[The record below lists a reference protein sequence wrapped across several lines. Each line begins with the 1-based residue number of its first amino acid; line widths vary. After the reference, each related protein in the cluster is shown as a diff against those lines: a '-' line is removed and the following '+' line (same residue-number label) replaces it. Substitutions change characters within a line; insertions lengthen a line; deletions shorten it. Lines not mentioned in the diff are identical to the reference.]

1 MFDKDRWQEIIS
13 ALKSNKLR
21 TFLTA
26 FGVFWGIFMLMVML
40 GAGKGLENSV
50 FEDMGDFATNSAFIW
65 AQRTSMPYEGYPRG
79 RNYNFTNEDMQ
90 ALRDNISEI
99 DVLAPRLQGWGAGDG
114 QNNVTRGLKTGAF
127 TIQGDYPEINKI
139 DPNKILKGRFLN
151 AKDIEESRKI
161 CVIGT
166 RVQEVLFEK
175 DENPIGQYI
184 RVKGVYF
191 QVVGIFEP
199 MTKAMNFGGEKEQTI
214 FLPFTALQKAYN
226 FGDEV
231 HYFSVTAKGDIP
243 VSIVDK
249 KCKALIRERHHI
261 HPDDEQA
268 VGGFNLEEEFKKM
281 RGLFN
286 GIAGLMWIVGIGT
299 LMAGV
304 IGVSNIMLIIVKERT
319 KEIGIQRAL
328 GATPVKIISQIIMES
343 VFLTAIAG
351 YIGLV
356 VGVSLIEL
364 VNFLLETS
372 GAETE
377 MFRHP
382 SVDFNIAIS
391 ALTILVA
398 SGIFAGMIP
407 AQRAISIKPIDALR
421 DE

>member
-40 GAGKGLENSV
+40 GSGKGLENSV
-50 FEDMGDFATNSAFIW
+50 FEDLGDFATNSAFIW

-79 RNYNFTNEDMQ
+79 RFYNFTNDDMQ
-90 ALRDNISEI
+90 ALKDNIPEI
-99 DVLAPRLQGWGAGDG
+99 DILAPRLEGWSSGDG

-127 TIQGDYPEINKI
+127 TIQGDYPEINRI
-139 DPNKILKGRFLN
+139 DPNKMLKGRFIN
-151 AKDIEESRKI
+151 YKDIQESRKI
-161 CVIGT
+161 CVVGT
-166 RVQEVLFEK
+166 RVVEVLFDK
-175 DENPIGQYI
+175 DEEPIGQYI

-191 QVVGIFEP
+191 QVVGVFEP
-199 MTKAMNFGGEKEQTI
+199 KNGINFGGEKEQTI
-214 FLPFTALQKAYN
+214 FLPFTSLQKAYN

-243 VSIVDK
+243 VSEVDK
-249 KCKALIRERHHI
+249 KCRALIRQRHHI
-261 HPDDEQA
+261 HPDDQQA
-268 VGGFNLEEEFKKM
+268 VGGFNLEEEFMKM
-281 RGLFN
+281 RGLFG
-286 GIAGLMWIVGIGT
+286 GIAALMWIVGVGT
-299 LMAGV
+299 LLAGV

-319 KEIGIQRAL
+319 KEIGIQRAI
-328 GATPVKIISQIIMES
+328 GATPMKIISQIIMES
-343 VFLTAIAG
+343 VFLTALAG

-356 VGVSLIEL
+356 FGVGLIEG
-364 VNFLLETS
+364 VNYLLEKS
-372 GAETE
+372 GADTE

-382 SVDFNIAIS
+382 EVDFNIAIT
-391 ALTILVA
+391 ALFILVV

>member
-1 MFDKDRWQEIIS
+1 MFDLDRWQEIYT

-40 GAGKGLENSV
+40 GSGKGLENSV

-65 AQRTSMPYEGYPRG
+65 AGRTSMPYDGYPRG
-79 RNYNFTNEDMQ
+79 RRYNFTNEDMK
-90 ALRDNISEI
+90 ALKDNIAEI
-99 DVLAPRLQGWGAGDG
+99 DILAPRLQGWGSGDG

-127 TIQGDYPEINKI
+127 TIQGDYPEINRI
-139 DPNKILKGRFLN
+139 DPNNMVKGRFIN
-151 AKDIEESRKI
+151 DKDIIESRKI

-166 RVQEVLFEK
+166 RVQEVLFDK
-175 DENPIGQYI
+175 DENPIGKYI
-184 RVKGVYF
+184 RIKGVYF
-191 QVVGIFEP
+191 QVVGVFEP
-199 MTKAMNFGGEKEQTI
+199 KNGVNFGGDKEQTI
-214 FLPFTALQKAYN
+214 FLPFTSLQKAYN

-231 HYFSVTAKGDIP
+231 HYFSVTAKGNIP
-243 VSIVDK
+243 VSVVDE
-249 KCKALIRERHHI
+249 KCRKLIRERHHI
-261 HPDDEQA
+261 HPDDAQA

-286 GIAGLMWIVGIGT
+286 GIAGLMWIVGVGT

-319 KEIGIQRAL
+319 KEIGIQRAI

-343 VFLTAIAG
+343 VFLTALAG
-351 YIGLV
+351 YLGLV
-356 VGVSLIEL
+356 AGVAIIEL
-364 VNFLLETS
+364 VNYLLITS
-372 GAETE
+372 GADLE

-382 SVDFNIAIS
+382 EVNFNIAIS
-391 ALTILVA
+391 ALVILVV
-398 SGIFAGMIP
+398 SGIFAGLIP

>member
-1 MFDKDRWQEIIS
+1 LFDKD
-13 ALKSNKLR
+13 
-21 TFLTA
+21 
-26 FGVFWGIFMLMVML
+26 
-40 GAGKGLENSV
+40 
-50 FEDMGDFATNSAFIW
+50 ED
-65 AQRTSMPYEGYPRG
+65 
-79 RNYNFTNEDMQ
+79 
-90 ALRDNISEI
+90 
-99 DVLAPRLQGWGAGDG
+99 
-114 QNNVTRGLKTGAF
+114 
-127 TIQGDYPEINKI
+127 
-139 DPNKILKGRFLN
+139 
-151 AKDIEESRKI
+151 
-161 CVIGT
+161 
-166 RVQEVLFEK
+166 
-175 DENPIGQYI
+175 PIGQYI

-261 HPDDEQA
+261 HPDDIQA

-299 LMAGV
+299 LLAGV

-407 AQRAISIKPIDALR
+407 AQRAIRIKPIDALR

>member
-13 ALKSNKLR
+13 ALKSNRLR

-26 FGVFWGIFMLMVML
+26 FGVFWGIFMLMIML
-40 GAGKGLENSV
+40 GSGKGLENSV

-90 ALRDNISEI
+90 ALRDNVSEI
-99 DVLAPRLQGWGAGDG
+99 DILAPRLQGWGAGDG

-127 TIQGDYPEINKI
+127 TIQGDYPEINRI
-139 DPNKILKGRFLN
+139 DPNKMLKGRFIN
-151 AKDIEESRKI
+151 DKDIEESRKV

-166 RVQEVLFEK
+166 RVQEVLFAK

-199 MTKAMNFGGEKEQTI
+199 LTKAMNFGGEKEQTI

-231 HYFSVTAKGDIP
+231 HYFSVTAKENIP
-243 VSIVDK
+243 VSVVDK
-249 KCKALIRERHHI
+249 KCRDLIRERHHI
-261 HPDDEQA
+261 HPEDAQA
-268 VGGFNLEEEFKKM
+268 VGGFNLEEEFIKM

-286 GIAGLMWIVGIGT
+286 GIAGLMWVVGIGT
-299 LMAGV
+299 LLAGV

-328 GATPVKIISQIIMES
+328 GATPIKIISQIILES
-343 VFLTAIAG
+343 VFLTSIAG

-356 VGVSLIEL
+356 IGVALIEL
-364 VNFLLETS
+364 VNFALENS

-382 SVDFNIAIS
+382 GVDFNIAIS
-391 ALTILVA
+391 ALTILII

-407 AQRAISIKPIDALR
+407 AKRAISIKPIDALR